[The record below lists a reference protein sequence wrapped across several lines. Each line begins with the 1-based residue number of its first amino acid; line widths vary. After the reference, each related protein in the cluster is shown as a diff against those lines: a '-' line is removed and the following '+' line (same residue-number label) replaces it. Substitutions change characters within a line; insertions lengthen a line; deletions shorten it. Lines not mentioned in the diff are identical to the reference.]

1 MRKCAFKI
9 NVSLEEAKER
19 YCNWLDKDVEF
30 KLDEYRND
38 VHQSVYVSQFEEG
51 WADVVTF
58 LKRN

>member
-9 NVSLEEAKER
+9 NVSLEEAKKR

-30 KLDEYRND
+30 KLDTYGNY

-51 WADVVTF
+51 CANVVTF